1 MEESKSCILQTPPS
15 QEEPIVPIF
24 SDYENRTDVEYDNR
38 YTEGGIRAWSVVFGV
53 ALKIVYSSGILDSW
67 GVFQAYYEQKLLR
80 DVVPGDIAWIGSIQ
94 RNIALILS
102 AFAGWLLDLGYC
114 RIMLHTS
121 NILAV
126 IATLLTAQCR
136 QYWQFLL
143 CQGILTGAKTTL
155 MLIAFPVASQWF
167 KHHRELAFGLMLN
180 GSALGGIIFPSV
192 LKALFPSIG
201 FQWSMRVMA
210 LLIFFML
217 SISSLLVK
225 ERIVRHR
232 SAPGGWRNGK
242 RLSLAVFKNN
252 CYSIYCIACIF
263 FALGALTLN
272 TYMAASAEKI
282 GVPQALAFY
291 LVATTNAGILI
302 GNTVLGPLADCI
314 GPLNVLISSVTVFAV
329 VLFAWPFARTIPT
342 LFTVAALSG

>member
-1 MEESKSCILQTPPS
+1 
-15 QEEPIVPIF
+15 
-24 SDYENRTDVEYDNR
+24 
-38 YTEGGIRAWSVVFGV
+38 
-53 ALKIVYSSGILDSW
+53 
-67 GVFQAYYEQKLLR
+67 VFQAYYEQTLLR
-80 DVVPGDIAWIGSIQ
+80 DIVPGDIAWIGSIQ

-102 AFAGWLLDLGYC
+102 ALAGWLLDLGYC

-143 CQGILTGAKTTL
+143 CQGILTGASSHVTFSAS
-155 MLIAFPVASQWF
+155 ISFPLASQWF
-167 KHHRELAFGLMLN
+167 EHHRELAFGLMLN
-180 GSALGGIIFPSV
+180 GSALGGVIFPSV

-210 LLIFFML
+210 LLIFAML

-225 ERIVRHR
+225 ERIVRDR
-232 SAPGGWRNGK
+232 STRGDWRNGK
-242 RLSLAVFKNN
+242 RLSLAVFKNKS
-252 CYSIYCIACIF
+252 YSIYCIACIF
-263 FALGALTLN
+263 FALGSLTLN

-314 GPLNVLISSVTVFAV
+314 GPLNVFISSVTVFAV